1 MYYIY
6 ENWRAEKKAVIH
18 KGICKFCN
26 EGKGTGKTTLG
37 DSNGKWHGSYLKFED
52 AWEKAN
58 SLENREV
65 RKCSFCIK

>member
-18 KGICKFCN
+18 KGTCKFCN
-26 EGKGTGKTTLG
+26 EGKGTGKTILG
-37 DSNGKWHGSYLKFED
+37 ESNGKWHGPYLNFEE

-58 SLENREV
+58 LLKDRDV

>member
-18 KGICKFCN
+18 SESCRFYKN
-26 EGKGTGKTTLG
+26 GKGTGKTTLG
-37 DSNGKWHGSYLKFED
+37 ESNGKWHGPYSQFEE

-58 SLENREV
+58 LLDDRDV